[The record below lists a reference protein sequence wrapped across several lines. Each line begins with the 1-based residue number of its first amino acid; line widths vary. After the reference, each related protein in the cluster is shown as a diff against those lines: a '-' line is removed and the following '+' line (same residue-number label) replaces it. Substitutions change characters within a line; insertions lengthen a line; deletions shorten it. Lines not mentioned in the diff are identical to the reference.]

1 MAFRSILAYLPSAS
15 KVEEICCTAA
25 TIAHDQNA
33 HLTILTVTPE
43 IKLPPPF
50 GGDIAPQFVQTPKET
65 LANEIADME
74 RTCMEVARRYGV
86 ELELRHIDTTRSLI
100 ADVVTEHAFSSD
112 IVVRPQA
119 TGEEW
124 GPWSE
129 LPDRVILN
137 AGRPVL
143 IVPEGM
149 KLEQPPRT
157 VMVAWTDGPQS
168 ARATFDA
175 LPLLQHAEKVEVV
188 AIKTASSPHTQ
199 RSLAVDQVVLALAR
213 HGIKA
218 EAATDIR
225 ERLSIGEAILE
236 HARERHADA
245 LVMGCYGH
253 WPFKEALL
261 GGVSRTILHDPPLP
275 VLMSH

>member
-1 MAFRSILAYLPSAS
+1 MAYRSILAFLPSAA
-15 KVEEICCTAA
+15 KAVEICSTAA
-25 TIAHDQNA
+25 ALAQDQDA

-43 IKLPPPF
+43 IHLPYPF
-50 GGDIAPQFVQTPKET
+50 GGDVPPQFIQTPKQVSET
-65 LANEIADME
+65 EVSAIE
-74 RTCMEVARRYGV
+74 RICTDIARRKGV
-86 ELELRHIDTTRSLI
+86 ELELRHIESTRSLI
-100 ADVVTEHAFSSD
+100 ADVVIEHAFSSD
-112 IVVRPQA
+112 IVVMTQA

-129 LPDRVILN
+129 LPDRVLLN

-143 IVPEGM
+143 IVPNGSRLDE
-149 KLEQPPRT
+149 PPKT

-175 LPLLQHAEKVEVV
+175 LPLLRQAETVAVV
-188 AIKTASSPHTQ
+188 AIKVSTSARTE
-199 RSLAVDQVVLALAR
+199 RSLAVDQVALALAR
-213 HGIKA
+213 HGINA
-218 EAATDIR
+218 EAATEIR
-225 ERLSIGEAILE
+225 EHVSIGEAILE

-253 WPFKEALL
+253 SRFQEALL
-261 GGVSRTILHDPPLP
+261 GGVSRMILHDPPLP